1 MSGYY
6 IYLISS
12 LPMLQFGAKPPFSME
27 KFFSVCAELISPED
41 LEALKDSLKDF
52 GEGRYRDFE
61 TALRNEL
68 VKIRAQRK
76 HLDASRFLRRDGYA
90 DQWISHIAAGVCRN
104 PSVIEREKMLDLDRW
119 RFLDELSI
127 GHYFDIELLMIYARK
142 LSILE
147 RWEEIRTADANKLLE
162 EAFAA

>member
-12 LPMLQFGAKPPFSME
+12 LPVLHFGTKPPFGME
-27 KFFSVCAELISPED
+27 KFFSMCAGLISSDD
-41 LEALKDSLKDF
+41 LEALKSSLKDD
-52 GEGRYRDFE
+52 GEDRYHDFE

-76 HLDASRFLRRDGYA
+76 HLDASKYLRRDGYA
-90 DQWISHIAAGVCRN
+90 DGWISHIASGAYRN
-104 PSVIEREKMLDLDRW
+104 PSVIDREKMLDLDRW

-127 GHYFDIELLMIYARK
+127 GHYFDMDILMIYARK

-147 RWEEIRTADANKLLE
+147 KWERVRTADAPKLLE
-162 EAFAA
+162 EALTA